1 MSALLFSSPPAFVRV
16 MPGFGWSLLPA
27 SLHIL
32 LAALPGSYGIGIPR
46 DALLQIGGGVDG
58 GEGGE
63 GAGPAARAG
72 GDTSDEGVRGIKHVL
87 APPHPHI
94 VIGSGR
100 TTAPVRKRAF
110 ASHPA

>member
-63 GAGPAARAG
+63 KGRGRIWG
-72 GDTSDEGVRGIKHVL
+72 GHTEWRECEEEE
-87 APPHPHI
+87 
-94 VIGSGR
+94 R
-100 TTAPVRKRAF
+100 TTNFVNL
-110 ASHPA
+110 